1 MEAPTFP
8 LKWRMIYT
16 GDLCMHLLYNLSV
29 KMFNNEDLNRNS
41 NIQKI
46 SDFDLKL
53 QEGNCNE
60 IATYSNPNI
69 QIFIKMTVP
78 LPSVPQGVGVLV
90 WQ

>member
-1 MEAPTFP
+1 
-8 LKWRMIYT
+8 
-16 GDLCMHLLYNLSV
+16 MHLLYNLSV

-41 NIQKI
+41 NIQRI

-60 IATYSNPNI
+60 IATYSNHNI